1 MTRKVRSRE
10 LARGAGENRRAR
22 NSRAEG
28 CIRPITVPICP
39 PSVLSPL
46 IDKFL
51 PLMGDKKEQV
61 SFRALGGY
69 LRLYIIAHKA
79 Q

>member
-1 MTRKVRSRE
+1 VAPVKTAAHVIPEWRVASV
-10 LARGAGENRRAR
+10 
-22 NSRAEG
+22 
-28 CIRPITVPICP
+28 PITVPICP

-46 IDKFL
+46 IDKSL
-51 PLMGDKKEQV
+51 PLMDDKTAQV
-61 SFRALGGY
+61 TFRAPGGY